1 MSKWVIRNDCATHRV
16 GQSKQCFDPNA
27 RDGSFEFP
35 SIEEGV
41 LSLIGPDEIV
51 IGSSTSR
58 LVMKGARLVG
68 YIHVRDTSL

>member
-1 MSKWVIRNDCATHRV
+1 MSKWVFRNDCATRRI
-16 GQSKQCFDPNA
+16 GEARECFDPNA
-27 RDGSFEFP
+27 MDGRFEFL

-41 LSLIGPDEIV
+41 QSLVGPDEIV

-68 YIHVRDTSL
+68 YIQVCDTSP